1 MQSINISYEGFQF
14 ITETKYKL
22 VFINS
27 ERNIFLQIW
36 KENTNEMTTPEFIE
50 EAKIFFDLTATHKP
64 LFIITDQRKY
74 HRKYTEEEKILYF
87 KKLAEPQTFL
97 GVKKFTT
104 IQNEDLLSA
113 IQVEEIGKV
122 AIQFS
127 HLKKIEFRVF
137 HSIEEAMLWSK

>member
-1 MQSINISYEGFQF
+1 MESVNILFEGFQF

-50 EAKIFFDLTATHKP
+50 EAIIFFDLAAIHNP
-64 LFIITDQRKY
+64 LFIVTDQRKY
-74 HRKYTEEEKILYF
+74 LRKYTEEEKIWYF
-87 KKLAEPQTFL
+87 KKLAEPKTFL
-97 GVKKFTT
+97 GVKKFSTV
-104 IQNEDLLSA
+104 QNEDLLSA
-113 IQVEEIGKV
+113 IQVEEMGKI

-127 HLKKIEFRVF
+127 HLKNIEFRVF